1 MVKSNLFVYQIKG
14 NGMLKITSRESLFG
28 KIRDNIDITRKF
40 RTIYFYIIREWEN
53 ILQDK
58 VKIN

>member
-14 NGMLKITSRESLFG
+14 NMLTITSRESLFG
-28 KIRDNIDITRKF
+28 KIRDNIDIMRKF

>member
-14 NGMLKITSRESLFG
+14 NMLTITSRESLFE
-28 KIRDNIDITRKF
+28 KIRDNIDIMRKF

>member
-14 NGMLKITSRESLFG
+14 NGMLTITSRESLFG

-40 RTIYFYIIREWEN
+40 RTIYFYIIRE
-53 ILQDK
+53 
-58 VKIN
+58 